1 MVRGAFLLLL
11 STLITLLP
19 TLSASAQNGN
29 STLTGTVTDGL
40 GKAIARVTCK
50 LLDSNDSLLAYTL
63 TKSDGTYSIKNKPR
77 ARQITFS
84 YLGYE
89 SAAAPLRPG
98 KTRYDATLK
107 RNAIELDNVTVTIDP
122 ITRRKD
128 TLIYNV
134 EAFRQQEDRSIE
146 DVLKRMPGIEI
157 DDYGQISYQ
166 GKAINKVNIEGLDLM
181 GNQYNQATQ
190 NMPAEAVAQVEV
202 MERNQPIKAL
212 EDKVK
217 NDRATLNLK
226 LKKDYKA
233 RPFGEVDGGIGIS
246 PTIWNNG
253 LTAFNIARKN
263 QLMVSASMNNCGID
277 LSGMTHAMDY
287 YGSQYNTEPLPQ
299 PFLYSPT
306 ARTPPLSKQY
316 YLDNKS
322 YYAALNYLHA
332 FTKEQTLRLNVTWWR
347 DNSLKRDSTFNR
359 YVTRQDTVSIYE
371 NNKIRDKQDLV
382 KGQLRYELNSRRWF
396 INDEVSAMLSH
407 GDALNRNG
415 SNLGPIE
422 EDVNRRTY
430 YVQNVLNATLNT
442 GPRLFEISSLT
453 RFYRQTSYE
462 RASVQGGL
470 PGQEAGPMASPV
482 HYSAASMI
490 TRNRIGTSFSV
501 PLGSLMLGYIL
512 EYKHN
517 NTAASYLEGKQRGSY
532 WLHTIEPVY
541 EIMLGD
547 VDINVNLPVEYI
559 SYEYGGGRAK
569 RRKVMFSPLVDADFT
584 ISTLLTAD
592 LTVGLIRGADTQA
605 TPFNGI
611 IINNYRTYTVGT
623 DSLQTSRTA
632 TVSASL
638 AWLNTA
644 SMLSWNIYA
653 GWQQIKRERY
663 WSYLYTGGMTV
674 ISPVWRDNRHTSWSV
689 VGNMKKIWRTP
700 GISLK
705 GSVSYSYNKELASQN
720 GTEDYIRY
728 SAASADV
735 ALNWNKLRWLSARL
749 TAAGNVTWKRPDAFS
764 QGSNVLKNIYY
775 TLGATLYPIA
785 GLQIRADM
793 SQATFEISHGQYST
807 NIFVNAGARYDIT
820 KTVAVMLTAV
830 NLLDRR
836 RYEESRFDGA
846 NYAYTGV
853 PLRGREVMLGLNLKF

>member
-63 TKSDGTYSIKNKPR
+63 TKSDGTYSIKNKPG

-233 RPFGEVDGGIGIS
+233 RPFGEVDGGIGVS

-287 YGSQYNTEPLPQ
+287 Y
-299 PFLYSPT
+299 T
-306 ARTPPLSKQY
+306 ARSTIPSPCRSPFFTRLRPERRPCRSNTTLTTSRITPRLTTCTPS
-316 YLDNKS
+316 
-322 YYAALNYLHA
+322 
-332 FTKEQTLRLNVTWWR
+332 LR
-347 DNSLKRDSTFNR
+347 
-359 YVTRQDTVSIYE
+359 
-371 NNKIRDKQDLV
+371 
-382 KGQLRYELNSRRWF
+382 SRR
-396 INDEVSAMLSH
+396 SA
-407 GDALNRNG
+407 
-415 SNLGPIE
+415 
-422 EDVNRRTY
+422 
-430 YVQNVLNATLNT
+430 
-442 GPRLFEISSLT
+442 
-453 RFYRQTSYE
+453 
-462 RASVQGGL
+462 
-470 PGQEAGPMASPV
+470 
-482 HYSAASMI
+482 
-490 TRNRIGTSFSV
+490 
-501 PLGSLMLGYIL
+501 
-512 EYKHN
+512 
-517 NTAASYLEGKQRGSY
+517 
-532 WLHTIEPVY
+532 
-541 EIMLGD
+541 
-547 VDINVNLPVEYI
+547 
-559 SYEYGGGRAK
+559 
-569 RRKVMFSPLVDADFT
+569 
-584 ISTLLTAD
+584 
-592 LTVGLIRGADTQA
+592 
-605 TPFNGI
+605 
-611 IINNYRTYTVGT
+611 
-623 DSLQTSRTA
+623 
-632 TVSASL
+632 
-638 AWLNTA
+638 
-644 SMLSWNIYA
+644 
-653 GWQQIKRERY
+653 
-663 WSYLYTGGMTV
+663 
-674 ISPVWRDNRHTSWSV
+674 
-689 VGNMKKIWRTP
+689 
-700 GISLK
+700 
-705 GSVSYSYNKELASQN
+705 
-720 GTEDYIRY
+720 
-728 SAASADV
+728 
-735 ALNWNKLRWLSARL
+735 
-749 TAAGNVTWKRPDAFS
+749 
-764 QGSNVLKNIYY
+764 
-775 TLGATLYPIA
+775 
-785 GLQIRADM
+785 
-793 SQATFEISHGQYST
+793 
-807 NIFVNAGARYDIT
+807 
-820 KTVAVMLTAV
+820 
-830 NLLDRR
+830 
-836 RYEESRFDGA
+836 
-846 NYAYTGV
+846 
-853 PLRGREVMLGLNLKF
+853 